1 MSRLLIVILAALS
14 MLGALSI
21 DAYLPALLAIA
32 SEFSATDAAVQQS
45 LTAYV
50 LAFAVMTLFYGT
62 LSDSFGRRPVI
73 LVSLV
78 FYLLSSIG
86 AAMATSLE
94 MLIVFRLLQ
103 GFSAG
108 GGTVVARAIVGD
120 LFAGAE
126 AHRAM
131 SYINVVFGLAP
142 AIAPILGGWLQAAF
156 GWRSIFLFIAL
167 FTLVLIVAC
176 ALFLAESLPKEKRA
190 AFVPGVIL
198 ANYWKVGS
206 RWGFILRATS
216 TALAFSGI
224 MIYIAAAPAFVI
236 SILQLSVTDF
246 GWLFLP
252 LIGGM
257 MLGSFAAGKLSQRVK
272 PRAIISA
279 SFVIML
285 LSTAANLAYCAW
297 FPVKIPWAVL
307 PLLIYAFGAAMG
319 TPVMSMI
326 TLQMF
331 PKVRGLAASFQTFVF
346 MILFAVVSGICVPL
360 LYGSP
365 FKFAVGMAL
374 GTVLSLICWM
384 LSASSRRPAIRR

>member
-1 MSRLLIVILAALS
+1 MSRLLIVILASLS

-94 MLIVFRLLQ
+94 MLIIFRLLQ

-190 AFVPGVIL
+190 AFLPGVIL